1 MIDRM
6 SSSRR
11 NRRRGV
17 HKLIV
22 SLACLVSWAGMPAG
36 VHAQEVDIEHDS
48 RLEGYGEPLLLGGS
62 NATLTWLGFAFFS
75 AVALLALFKDAKRSH
90 LD

>member
-6 SSSRR
+6 TSPRR
-11 NRRRGV
+11 STL
-17 HKLIV
+17 HKLVV
-22 SLACLVSWAGMPAG
+22 SLACIGSWAAMPAAS
-36 VHAQEVDIEHDS
+36 VHAQDLDIETDS
-48 RLEGYGEPLLLGGS
+48 RLEGHSDKMLLGGG
-62 NATLTWLGFAFFS
+62 NATLTWIGFAFFS

>member
-1 MIDRM
+1 MIERM
-6 SSSRR
+6 SS
-11 NRRRGV
+11 RRRRTL

-22 SLACLVSWAGMPAG
+22 SLACFGSWVAMPPAK
-36 VHAQEVDIEHDS
+36 VYADEPEIENDS
-48 RLEGYGEPLLLGGS
+48 RLEGHGEKMVLGGG

-75 AVALLALFKDAKRSH
+75 AIALLALFKDAKRSH

>member
-1 MIDRM
+1 MIERM
-6 SSSRR
+6 TGRKRR
-11 NRRRGV
+11 TL
-17 HKLIV
+17 HKLAV
-22 SLACLVSWAGMPAG
+22 SLACLVSWAALPAAS
-36 VHAQEVDIEHDS
+36 VHAQELDIENDS
-48 RLEGYGEPLLLGGS
+48 RLEGYGDKMFMGGG